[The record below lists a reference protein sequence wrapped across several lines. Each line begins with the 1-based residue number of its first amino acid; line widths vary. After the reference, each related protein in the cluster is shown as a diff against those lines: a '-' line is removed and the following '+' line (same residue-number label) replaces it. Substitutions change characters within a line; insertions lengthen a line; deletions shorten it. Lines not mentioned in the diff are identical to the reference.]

1 MLSLR
6 FVMKRFVF
14 MMPVF
19 CSLLLPWLLAF
30 RLVILRLLVLLLR
43 CHLPHL
49 RLFLLLFVVRVVV
62 FIVLTVVA
70 MDMWRCSAI
79 GRRKLIKLRLAI
91 LHRVLVVLL
100 LEDLRGVL
108 LVQRHRRFS
117 CCFVALRLLRRQ
129 ELLVL

>member
-6 FVMKRFVF
+6 FIMRRFIFVMS
-14 MMPVF
+14 VF
-19 CSLLLPWLLAF
+19 CSLLLSWLLAL
-30 RLVILRLLVLLLR
+30 RLVVLRLLVLLLR

-49 RLFLLLFVVRVVV
+49 WLFLLLLVVRVVV
-62 FIVLTVVA
+62 FIMLTVVV
-70 MDMWRCSAI
+70 MDMWRHSAT
-79 GRRKLIKLRLAI
+79 GRRKLRKLRLVV
-91 LHRVLVVLL
+91 HRVVLV

-117 CCFVALRLLRRQ
+117 YCFVALRLLRRQ

>member
-6 FVMKRFVF
+6 FIMRRFVF
-14 MMPVF
+14 VMPVF
-19 CSLLLPWLLAF
+19 CSLLLSWLLAL
-30 RLVILRLLVLLLR
+30 RLVVLRLLNLLLR

-49 RLFLLLFVVRVVV
+49 QFFLLLLVVRVVV

-70 MDMWRCSAI
+70 MTMWRRSAI
-79 GRRKLIKLRLAI
+79 GRRKLRKLTI
-91 LHRVLVVLL
+91 LHKVLVVLV

-117 CCFVALRLLRRQ
+117 CCFIALQLLRRQ